1 MAVPAADP
9 RREQQELTGKGSG
22 IVRSLFH
29 ALAGRC
35 SDFLFGEVF
44 FSDRVVMS
52 LRVGLHF
59 KTGEVRL

>member
-1 MAVPAADP
+1 MAVPAAEP
-9 RREQQELTGKGSG
+9 RSEHPELTGKGSG
-22 IVRSLFH
+22 IVRSLSMPWR
-29 ALAGRC
+29 AAA